1 MNMHASRHL
10 SPACAVA
17 LLVLLCAAC
26 ASPPVKKEVVKQ
38 EPPGLK
44 ILNILRTGRTT
55 GLVASSATSVVLFSR
70 TGDDYEIDSLPG
82 LQKTGGGRLEGVR
95 AVAFGDTPAL
105 TSIRDGGLCSLT
117 ETASGKTSGIIAAS
131 GAGRLQAAAISGS
144 AQAGCYVSADGEL
157 FLLDFTSGNRRK
169 LEGTFHGV
177 KTLAIADTPPA
188 ILVGMKT
195 GGVRRIDL
203 ASGDIRQLP
212 ASGPLTSAAFSRD
225 RLAIGTLYWEFS
237 LFANNSDKPLANR
250 QIDYNPVQS
259 LAFARLGGTDYL
271 AVGSGQ
277 IGGGRV
283 RLYRTPACINA
294 EFELKPDCGEISHL
308 KMIGRNLLAVSR
320 DGLVALW
327 QDKAEAA
334 RATNVLTNEKARR

>member
-1 MNMHASRHL
+1 MNMQAKRRTA
-10 SPACAVA
+10 PAPAAA
-17 LLVLLCAAC
+17 LLILLFVAC
-26 ASPPVKKEVVKQ
+26 SGPVKKEVVKQ

-44 ILNILRTGRTT
+44 ILNILRTGKAT
-55 GLVASSATSVVLFSR
+55 GLVASSATAVVLFSR
-70 TGDDYEIDSLPG
+70 GGDDFDVYSLPG
-82 LQKTGGGRLEGVR
+82 LQRTGNGRLEGVR
-95 AVAFGDTPAL
+95 AVAFGDNTAL
-105 TSIRDGGLCSLT
+105 AAIRDGGLCSLT
-117 ETASGKTSGIIAAS
+117 EPATGKTSGIIAAS

-157 FLLDFTSGNRRK
+157 FLLDFPSGTRRK
-169 LEGTFHGV
+169 LDGSYTGV
-177 KTLAIADTPPA
+177 KTLAIADKPPA
-188 ILVGMKT
+188 ILVGLKT

-203 ASGDIRQLP
+203 ASGAVRHLP
-212 ASGPLTSAAFSRD
+212 ASGPLTSAAFGRD
-225 RLAIGTLYWEFS
+225 RLAIGTLYWEFT
-237 LFANNSDKPLANR
+237 LFANGTDKPLANR

-283 RLYRTPACINA
+283 RLYRTPACTNA

-308 KMIGRNLLAVSR
+308 KMIGQNLLAVSR